1 MLLCF
6 TSSVVLAIGHHVLN
20 LCLAS
25 KVVAELPV
33 NQQWVSRGE
42 NALAYLVK
50 VLLVLATGT
59 AYFQCVWHNARGRPT
74 KISHFDSMFGAL
86 DNIVVLR
93 HVRFWYRKPVLA
105 MIVIVIWLIPLIA
118 IVTPGTLSVVRASI
132 SQPATISVQQRDYGS
147 GLYAASIQADNGSV
161 FYGGARSYLKG
172 PTLATLVET
181 EILSVGTFA
190 TNLTYSLDFYGPAV
204 SCSKADNQ
212 IVTQLTEI
220 ITKYQDKNKTSLMYD
235 VWVPKPDL
243 ASNATT
249 LVDGSLVVTS
259 DTNQNLR
266 MLDQTSA
273 DAARIYYTL
282 APDVSVQANMSNPV
296 NVIQCALYNASW
308 HLDFDVR
315 STGEQRLN
323 PTVTFENWMPGWSST
338 INSTNSSSSINSI
351 DIMTSFDYAGLM
363 ETFGSLTSGKLEVPQ
378 DPNLP
383 FTQTSLALETSP
395 LLFAAATPDPFTDE
409 ASVQL
414 QQTLES
420 LFRNMTLSARYAV
433 LPQQSLRGDTSMLT
447 FTKVNATSTF
457 FRNVYAYDARD
468 LLLAYGFALAG
479 GAVCVCLAML
489 AVRDMHAVYTNSFS
503 TAVRVS
509 RAQSR
514 LDNVIRDDRDR
525 SGAQPLPKRIAD
537 AYIWVAKDSDPPKV
551 GMGMGRG
558 RIQTVMPAAES
569 KEVSVDS
576 PPRNRRPRHRQW
588 WRRWR
593 LWRGG
598 CMQDVEIDQEK
609 NSQQQ
614 QQSHPVM
621 TKKGPIVVLVS
632 QAGLPRAHYPD
643 RTAGGW
649 I

>member
-25 KVVAELPV
+25 KDVAELPV

-50 VLLVLATGT
+50 ILLVLATGT

-93 HVRFWYRKPVLA
+93 HVRFWYRKPVLV
-105 MIVIVIWLIPLIA
+105 MIVVIIWLIPLIA
-118 IVTPGTLSVVRASI
+118 IVTPGTLSVVKASI
-132 SQPATISVQQRDYGS
+132 TQPATVSVQQREYGS

-204 SCSKADNQ
+204 SCSKADDQ
-212 IVTQLTEI
+212 IVAQLTEA
-220 ITKYQDKNKTSLMYD
+220 ITRYQDKNTTSLMYN
-235 VWVPKPDL
+235 VWVPKPDEV
-243 ASNATT
+243 SNATT
-249 LVDGSLVVTS
+249 FVDGSLVVTS

-273 DAARIYYTL
+273 DAARIYYSL

-296 NVIQCALYNASW
+296 YVIQCALYNASW

-315 STGEQRLN
+315 STGEQRLS
-323 PTVTFENWMPGWSST
+323 PTVTFANWMPGWSS
-338 INSTNSSSSINSI
+338 SSGN
-351 DIMTSFDYAGLM
+351 DIMISFDYAGLM

-378 DPNLP
+378 NPDLP

-409 ASVQL
+409 AMVQL

-433 LPQQSLRGDTSMLT
+433 LPQQSLRGDTSMLIS
-447 FTKVNATSTF
+447 TKVNATSTF

-551 GMGMGRG
+551 GVGMGRG
-558 RIQTVMPAAES
+558 RVQTAES
-569 KEVSVDS
+569 KGVGIHSD
-576 PPRNRRPRHRQW
+576 PLHRNRTPQRRVW

-609 NSQQQ
+609 NIPQ
-614 QQSHPVM
+614 QQSAVM
-621 TKKGPIVVLVS
+621 TKNGPIAVLVS
-632 QAGLPRAHYPD
+632 EAGLPRPHCPD